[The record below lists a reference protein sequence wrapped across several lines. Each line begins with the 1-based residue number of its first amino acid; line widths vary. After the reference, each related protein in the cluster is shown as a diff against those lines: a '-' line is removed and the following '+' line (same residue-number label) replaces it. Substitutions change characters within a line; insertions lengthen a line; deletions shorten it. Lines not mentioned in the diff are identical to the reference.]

1 MILQALVCCYEALAG
16 RGELE
21 KEGWSPVKVG
31 WGLELDADGQVKSLL
46 LMGGTDAKGKQRPRI
61 MKLPDPVKRSSGVAA
76 NFLCDNSAYV
86 LGVDAKGKPERTREC
101 FAACAQKHLNILKDV
116 QHPTAKAILN
126 FFERWKPENAA
137 CHPAIQ
143 PNLEALLKGGN
154 IVFVTHDA
162 EGELQLAQDV
172 PEIRRA
178 WDEAYAN
185 SDDAVM
191 GRRLVTGEEGPIAI
205 LHSSIK
211 GVMGAQSSG
220 ASLVSFNAPAF
231 ESYGKENARD
241 NQGQGRNAPVGK
253 YAAFAYGAAL
263 NYMVGH
269 ADFHGR
275 LGDTTLVYWAEGAEP
290 AYGSAFMAMMGM
302 GGDDKNEI
310 TQKELSGLLT
320 ALCQGN
326 TVKWANVPLNPKNR
340 FYILGLAPNAS
351 RLSVRFFLQNSF
363 DEFAQNYQKHQDDL
377 KIVHSASDERETLSM
392 WALLGETVVKKNNKP
407 PKSQRQLVEEIK
419 ETAIKNPNKPPK
431 FQRQLVEE
439 MLNAILTGS
448 PYPSTLFTQV
458 EIRIRAEKDINRGKA
473 AIIKAYLRR
482 NVVEQQRKNAHV
494 YEEVLGVALN
504 ESKTTDLPYRL
515 GRLFAVLEALQ
526 LEAFKDNNN
535 RDSKPNTTIKDQF
548 FSSACATP
556 AVAFPIIVDRAQKYL
571 RKLKAK
577 NKEGLARYYSGMMD
591 DIIGNFEE
599 KRYPAHLS
607 LEDQGIF
614 QIGYYHQR
622 QRMYAKKEEKDNG

>member
-1 MILQALVCCYEALAG
+1 MILQALVRCYEALAE

-21 KEGWSPVKVG
+21 KPGWSPVKVS

-46 LMGGTDAKGKQRPRI
+46 LMGGTDAKGKQIPRV

-101 FAACAQKHLNILKDV
+101 FAACARKHQDVLKDV
-116 QHPTAKAILN
+116 RHPTAKAILN

-143 PNLEALLKGGN
+143 PNLETLLKGGN

-178 WDEAYAN
+178 WDEAYAK

-191 GRRLVTGEEGPIAI
+191 GRCLVTGEEGPIAI
-205 LHSSIK
+205 LHPSIK

-231 ESYGKENARD
+231 ESYGKESARD

-302 GGDDKNEI
+302 GGEDKNEI
-310 TQKELSGLLT
+310 TQKELSSVLT
-320 ALCQGN
+320 ALCQGHN
-326 TVKWANVPLNPKNR
+326 VKWANVPLNPKNR

-363 DEFAQNYQKHQDDL
+363 DEFVQNYQKHQEDL
-377 KIVHSASDERETLSM
+377 DIVRPAFDERETLSM
-392 WALLGETVVKKNNKP
+392 WALL
-407 PKSQRQLVEEIK
+407 R
-419 ETAIKNPNKPPK
+419 ETAIKNPNKPPE

-458 EIRIRAEKDINRGKA
+458 EIRIRAEKEINRGKA
-473 AIIKAYLRR
+473 AIIKAYLWR
-482 NVVEQQRKNAHV
+482 NVAKRQKDQKHI

-526 LEAFKDNNN
+526 LEAFRDGNNK
-535 RDSKPNTTIKDQF
+535 DSKPNTTIKDQF

-556 AVAFPIIVDRAQKYL
+556 VVAFPIIVDRAQKYL

-577 NKEGLARYYSGMMD
+577 NKEGLARYYSDMMD

>member
-1 MILQALVCCYEALAG
+1 MILQALVHCYEALAE

-21 KEGWSPVKVG
+21 KLGWSPVKVS

-46 LMGGTDAKGKQRPRI
+46 AMGGTDAKGKQIPRT

-101 FAACAQKHLNILKDV
+101 FAACARKHQAILKDV
-116 QHPTAKAILN
+116 RHPTAKAILN
-126 FFERWKPENAA
+126 FFEIWKPENAA
-137 CHPAIQ
+137 QHPAIQ
-143 PNLEALLKGGN
+143 PNLDMLLKGGN
-154 IVFVTHDA
+154 IVFVTQDA
-162 EGELQLAQDV
+162 AGEPQLAQNV

-178 WDEAYAN
+178 WDEAYAK

-191 GRRLVTGEEGPIAI
+191 GRCLVTGEEGPIAI
-205 LHSSIK
+205 LHPSIK

-231 ESYGKENARD
+231 ESYGKESARD
-241 NQGQGRNAPVGK
+241 NQGQGRNAPVGR

-263 NYMVGH
+263 NYMVGQ

-302 GGDDKNEI
+302 GGEEKNEI
-310 TQKELSGLLT
+310 TQKELNGVLT
-320 ALCQGN
+320 ALCQGR
-326 TVKWANVPLNPKNR
+326 TVNWANVPLNPKNR

-363 DEFAQNYQKHQDDL
+363 DEFAKNYQKHQDDL
-377 KIVHSASDERETLSM
+377 KIVRSASDERESLSM
-392 WALLGETVVKKNNKP
+392 WALL
-407 PKSQRQLVEEIK
+407 R

-439 MLNAILTGS
+439 MLNAILSGS
-448 PYPSTLFTQV
+448 RYPSTLFTQI
-458 EIRIRAEKDINRGKA
+458 EIRVRAEQKITHEKA
-473 AIIKAYLRR
+473 AMIKAYLLR
-482 NVVEQQRKNAHV
+482 NVVEQQKDRTHV
-494 YEEVLGVALN
+494 YKEVLGVELN
-504 ESKTTDLPYRL
+504 ISKTTYLPYRL

-526 LEAFKDNNN
+526 LESFRDNGNK
-535 RDSKPNTTIKDQF
+535 DSKPNTTLKDQF
-548 FSSACATP
+548 FNAACATP
-556 AVAFPIIVDRAQKYL
+556 MMAFPTIVARAQNYL
-571 RKLKAK
+571 RKLKVK
-577 NKEGLARYYSGMMD
+577 NKEGLARYYNGMMD

-599 KRYPAHLS
+599 SYPAHLS

-622 QRMYAKKEEKDNG
+622 QKMYAKKEEKDNG

>member
-1 MILQALVCCYEALAG
+1 MILQALVRCYEALAE

-21 KEGWSPVKVG
+21 KPGWSPVKVS

-46 LMGGTDAKGKQRPRI
+46 PLGSMDAKSKQFSRTMTLPN
-61 MKLPDPVKRSSGVAA
+61 KLKSTSRASS
-76 NFLCDNSAYV
+76 NFLWDNSEYI
-86 LGVDAKGKPERTREC
+86 LGLGKKENTTEKN
-101 FAACAQKHLNILKDV
+101 FQACVWRHQEILKDV
-116 QHPTAKAILN
+116 KHPFAQAIVK
-126 FFERWKPENAA
+126 FFDGWKPENSFEN
-137 CHPAIQ
+137 PIIKT
-143 PNLEALLKGGN
+143 NIKELIKGGN
-154 IVFVTHDA
+154 IVFVMEDSN
-162 EGELQLAQDV
+162 GELQFAHDV

-178 WDEAYAN
+178 WDETYI
-185 SDDAVM
+185 SM
-191 GRRLVTGEEGPIAI
+191 GSEEVGRCLVTGEKTPIAI
-205 LHSSIK
+205 LHPSIS
-211 GVMGAQSSG
+211 GVYGAKSFG
-220 ASLVSFNAPAF
+220 ALLVSFNMEAS
-231 ESYGKENARD
+231 ESYGKE
-241 NQGQGRNAPVGK
+241 QGRNAPVGK

-302 GGDDKNEI
+302 GGEDKNEI
-310 TQKELSGLLT
+310 TQKELSGVLT
-320 ALCQGN
+320 ALCQGY

-377 KIVHSASDERETLSM
+377 KIVHSATDERESLSM
-392 WALLGETVVKKNNKP
+392 WALL
-407 PKSQRQLVEEIK
+407 R
-419 ETAIKNPNKPPK
+419 ETAIKNPDKPPK

-458 EIRIRAEKDINRGKA
+458 EIRIRAEKEINRGKA
-473 AIIKAYLRR
+473 AIIKTYLWR
-482 NVVEQQRKNAHV
+482 NVAKRQKDQKHI
-494 YEEVLGVALN
+494 YKGVLGVALN

-526 LEAFKDNNN
+526 SEAFKDNNN
-535 RDSKPNTTIKDQF
+535 RDGKPNTTIKDQF

-577 NKEGLARYYSGMMD
+577 NKEGLARYYSDMMD
-591 DIIGNFEE
+591 DIIGNIEE

-607 LEDQGIF
+607 LEDQGVF

>member
-1 MILQALVCCYEALAG
+1 MILQALVRCYEALAG

-21 KEGWSPVKVG
+21 KPGWSPVKVS

-46 LMGGTDAKGKQRPRI
+46 LMGGTDAKGKQIPRV
-61 MKLPDPVKRSSGVAA
+61 MKLPDPVKRASGIAT
-76 NFLCDNSAYV
+76 NFLCDNSSYI
-86 LGVDAKGKPERTREC
+86 LGIDAKGKPERTREC
-101 FAACAQKHLNILKDV
+101 FTACAQKHQDILKDV
-116 QHPTAKAILN
+116 RHPTAKAILN

-162 EGELQLAQDV
+162 EGKLQLAQDV

-191 GRRLVTGEEGPIAI
+191 GRCLVTGEEGPIAI
-205 LHSSIK
+205 LHPSIK

-263 NYMVGH
+263 NYMIGH

-310 TQKELSGLLT
+310 TQKELSGVLT

-326 TVKWANVPLNPKNR
+326 TVKWANVPLNPENR

-351 RLSVRFFLQNSF
+351 RLSVCFFLQDSF
-363 DEFAQNYQKHQDDL
+363 GAFVTHYQKHQERL
-377 KIVHSASDERETLSM
+377 NIVRPAFDERETLSM
-392 WALLGETVVKKNNKP
+392 WALL
-407 PKSQRQLVEEIK
+407 R
-419 ETAIKNPNKPPK
+419 ETAIKSPNKPPK

-439 MLNAILTGS
+439 MLRAVLTGS
-448 PYPSTLFTQV
+448 LYPSALYTQT
-458 EIRIRAEKDINRGKA
+458 EIRLRAEKDINRGKA
-473 AIIKAYLRR
+473 AMIKAYLLR
-482 NVVEQQRKNAHV
+482 NVVEQQKDQTHI
-494 YEEVLGVALN
+494 YKEVLDVELN
-504 ESKTTDLPYRL
+504 EQSTYLPYRL
-515 GRLFAVLEALQ
+515 GRLFAVLEAVQ
-526 LEAFKDNNN
+526 QKANPNI
-535 RDSKPNTTIKDQF
+535 NTTIKDRYF
-548 FSSACATP
+548 NSGCATP
-556 AVAFPIIVDRAQKYL
+556 ALVFPTLLRLAQ
-571 RKLKAK
+571 
-577 NKEGLARYYSGMMD
+577 S
-591 DIIGNFEE
+591 
-599 KRYPAHLS
+599 HLS
-607 LEDQGIF
+607 KIGGGAAVYYDKMITELLGDVTQSYPPRLSLQDQGIF
-614 QIGYYHQR
+614 QIGYYHQK
-622 QRMYAKKEEKDNG
+622 QKLFTKKEEKDNG

>member
-1 MILQALVCCYEALAG
+1 MILQALVRCYEALAE

-21 KEGWSPVKVG
+21 KPGWSPVKVS
-31 WGLELDADGQVKSLL
+31 WGLELDVDGQVKSLL
-46 LMGGTDAKGKQRPRI
+46 PLGSMDAKSKQFSRTMTLPN
-61 MKLPDPVKRSSGVAA
+61 KLKSTSRASS
-76 NFLCDNSAYV
+76 NFLWDNSEYI
-86 LGVDAKGKPERTREC
+86 LGLGKKENTTEKN
-101 FAACAQKHLNILKDV
+101 FQACVWRHQEILKDV
-116 QHPTAKAILN
+116 KHPFAQAIVK
-126 FFERWKPENAA
+126 FFDGWKPENSFEN
-137 CHPAIQ
+137 PIIKT
-143 PNLEALLKGGN
+143 NIKELIKGGN
-154 IVFVTHDA
+154 IVFAMEDSN
-162 EGELQLAQDV
+162 EELQFANDV

-178 WDEAYAN
+178 WDETYI
-185 SDDAVM
+185 SM
-191 GRRLVTGEEGPIAI
+191 GNEEVGRCLVTGEKTPIAI
-205 LHSSIK
+205 LHPSIS
-211 GVMGAQSSG
+211 GIYGAKSFG
-220 ASLVSFNAPAF
+220 ALLVSFNMEAS
-231 ESYGKENARD
+231 ESYGKE
-241 NQGQGRNAPVGK
+241 QGRNAPVGK

-407 PKSQRQLVEEIK
+407 LKSQRQLVEEIK

-526 LEAFKDNNN
+526 LEAFRDGNNK
-535 RDSKPNTTIKDQF
+535 DSKPNTTIKDQF

-577 NKEGLARYYSGMMD
+577 NKEGLARYYSDMMD

>member
-1 MILQALVCCYEALAG
+1 MILQALVRCYEALAE

-21 KEGWSPVKVG
+21 KLGWSPVKVS

-46 LMGGTDAKGKQRPRI
+46 LMGGTDAKGKQIPRV

-101 FAACAQKHLNILKDV
+101 FAACARKHQDVLKDV
-116 QHPTAKAILN
+116 RHPTAKAILN

-143 PNLEALLKGGN
+143 PNLETLLKGGN

-162 EGELQLAQDV
+162 EGELKLAQDV

-178 WDEAYAN
+178 WDEAYAK

-191 GRRLVTGEEGPIAI
+191 GRCLVTGEEGPIAI
-205 LHSSIK
+205 LHPSIK

-231 ESYGKENARD
+231 ESYGKESARD

-263 NYMVGH
+263 NYMVGQ

-302 GGDDKNEI
+302 GGEDKNEI
-310 TQKELSGLLT
+310 TQKELSGVLT
-320 ALCQGN
+320 TLCGGHA
-326 TVKWANVPLNPKNR
+326 VKWANVPLNPKNR

-363 DEFAQNYQKHQDDL
+363 DEFAQNYQKHQEDL
-377 KIVHSASDERETLSM
+377 DIVRPTFDERETLSM
-392 WALLGETVVKKNNKP
+392 WALL
-407 PKSQRQLVEEIK
+407 R
-419 ETAIKNPNKPPK
+419 ETAIKNPDKPPK

-458 EIRIRAEKDINRGKA
+458 EIRIRAEKEINRGKA
-473 AIIKAYLRR
+473 AIIKAYLLR
-482 NVVEQQRKNAHV
+482 NIVEQQKDQTHV
-494 YEEVLGVALN
+494 YKEVLDVELN
-504 ESKTTDLPYRL
+504 EQSTYLPYRL
-515 GRLFAVLEALQ
+515 GRLFAVLEAVQ
-526 LEAFKDNNN
+526 QKANPNI
-535 RDSKPNTTIKDQF
+535 NTTIKDRYF
-548 FSSACATP
+548 NSACATP
-556 AVAFPIIVDRAQKYL
+556 ALVFPTLLRLAQ
-571 RKLKAK
+571 
-577 NKEGLARYYSGMMD
+577 S
-591 DIIGNFEE
+591 
-599 KRYPAHLS
+599 HLS
-607 LEDQGIF
+607 KIGGGAEVYYDKMITELLGDVTQSYPLRLNLQDQGIF
-614 QIGYYHQR
+614 QIGYYHQK
-622 QRMYAKKEEKDNG
+622 QKLFTKKEEKDNG

>member
-1 MILQALVCCYEALAG
+1 MILQALVRCYEALAE

-21 KEGWSPVKVG
+21 KPGWSPVKVS

-46 LMGGTDAKGKQRPRI
+46 LMGGTDAKGKQIPRV

-101 FAACAQKHLNILKDV
+101 FAACARKHQDVLKDV
-116 QHPTAKAILN
+116 RHPTAKAILN

-191 GRRLVTGEEGPIAI
+191 GRCLITGEEGPIAI
-205 LHSSIK
+205 LHPSIK

-263 NYMVGH
+263 NYMIGQ

-310 TQKELSGLLT
+310 TQKELSGVLT
-320 ALCQGN
+320 AFCQRN
-326 TVKWANVPLNPKNR
+326 TVKWENVPLNPENR

-351 RLSVRFFLQNSF
+351 RLSVGFFLQDSF
-363 DEFAQNYQKHQDDL
+363 GAFVTHYQKHQERL
-377 KIVHSASDERETLSM
+377 NIVRPAFDERETLSM
-392 WALLGETVVKKNNKP
+392 WALL
-407 PKSQRQLVEEIK
+407 R
-419 ETAIKNPNKPPK
+419 ETAIKSPNKPPK

-473 AIIKAYLRR
+473 AMIKAYLLR
-482 NVVEQQRKNAHV
+482 NVVEQQKDQTHI
-494 YEEVLGVALN
+494 YKEVLDVELN
-504 ESKTTDLPYRL
+504 EQSTYLPYRL
-515 GRLFAVLEALQ
+515 GRLFAVLEAVQ
-526 LEAFKDNNN
+526 QKANPNI
-535 RDSKPNTTIKDQF
+535 NTTIKDRYF
-548 FSSACATP
+548 NSGCATP
-556 AVAFPIIVDRAQKYL
+556 ALVFPTLLRLAQ
-571 RKLKAK
+571 
-577 NKEGLARYYSGMMD
+577 S
-591 DIIGNFEE
+591 
-599 KRYPAHLS
+599 HLS
-607 LEDQGIF
+607 KIGGGAAVYYDKMITELLGDVTQSYPPRLSLQDQGIF
-614 QIGYYHQR
+614 QIGYYHQK
-622 QRMYAKKEEKDNG
+622 QKLFTKKEEKDNG

>member
-1 MILQALVCCYEALAG
+1 MILQALVRCYEALVG

-21 KEGWSPVKVG
+21 KEGWSPVKVS

-46 LMGGTDAKGKQRPRI
+46 LMGGTDAKGRQIPRV

-191 GRRLVTGEEGPIAI
+191 GRCLVTGEEGPIAI
-205 LHSSIK
+205 LHPSIK

-263 NYMVGH
+263 NYMVGQ

-310 TQKELSGLLT
+310 TQKELSGVMT
-320 ALCQGN
+320 ALCDGY
-326 TVKWANVPLNPKNR
+326 TVKWENVPLNPENR

-351 RLSVRFFLQNSF
+351 RLSMGFFLQDSF
-363 DEFAQNYQKHQDDL
+363 GAFVTHYQKHQERL
-377 KIVHSASDERETLSM
+377 NIVRPAFDERETLSM
-392 WALLGETVVKKNNKP
+392 WALL
-407 PKSQRQLVEEIK
+407 R
-419 ETAIKNPNKPPK
+419 ETAIKSPNKPPK

-439 MLNAILTGS
+439 MLRAVLTGS
-448 PYPSTLFTQV
+448 RYPSALYTQT
-458 EIRIRAEKDINRGKA
+458 EIRLRAEKDINRGKA
-473 AIIKAYLRR
+473 AMIKAYLLR
-482 NVVEQQRKNAHV
+482 NVVERQKDQTHIYK
-494 YEEVLGVALN
+494 EVLNVELN
-504 ESKTTDLPYRL
+504 EQSTYLPYRL
-515 GRLFAVLEALQ
+515 GRLFAVLETVQQKA
-526 LEAFKDNNN
+526 NPNI
-535 RDSKPNTTIKDQF
+535 NTTIKDRYF
-548 FSSACATP
+548 NSGCATP
-556 AVAFPIIVDRAQKYL
+556 ALVFPTLLRLAQ
-571 RKLKAK
+571 
-577 NKEGLARYYSGMMD
+577 S
-591 DIIGNFEE
+591 
-599 KRYPAHLS
+599 HLS
-607 LEDQGIF
+607 KIGGGAAVYYDKMITELLGDVTQSYPPRLSLQDQGIF
-614 QIGYYHQR
+614 QIGYYHQK
-622 QRMYAKKEEKDNG
+622 QKLFTKKEEKDNG

>member
-1 MILQALVCCYEALAG
+1 MILQALVRCYEALAE

-21 KEGWSPVKVG
+21 KPGWSPVKVS

-46 LMGGTDAKGKQRPRI
+46 LMGGTDAKGKQIPRV

-101 FAACAQKHLNILKDV
+101 FAACARKHQDVLKDV
-116 QHPTAKAILN
+116 RHPTAKAILN

-143 PNLEALLKGGN
+143 PNLETLLKGGN

-162 EGELQLAQDV
+162 EGGLQLAQDV

-178 WDEAYAN
+178 WDEAYAK

-191 GRRLVTGEEGPIAI
+191 GRCLVTGEEGPIAI
-205 LHSSIK
+205 LHPSIK

-263 NYMVGH
+263 NYMVGQ

-302 GGDDKNEI
+302 GGEDKNEI
-310 TQKELSGLLT
+310 TK
-320 ALCQGN
+320 
-326 TVKWANVPLNPKNR
+326 
-340 FYILGLAPNAS
+340 
-351 RLSVRFFLQNSF
+351 
-363 DEFAQNYQKHQDDL
+363 
-377 KIVHSASDERETLSM
+377 
-392 WALLGETVVKKNNKP
+392 
-407 PKSQRQLVEEIK
+407 
-419 ETAIKNPNKPPK
+419 
-431 FQRQLVEE
+431 
-439 MLNAILTGS
+439 
-448 PYPSTLFTQV
+448 
-458 EIRIRAEKDINRGKA
+458 
-473 AIIKAYLRR
+473 R
-482 NVVEQQRKNAHV
+482 N
-494 YEEVLGVALN
+494 
-504 ESKTTDLPYRL
+504 
-515 GRLFAVLEALQ
+515 
-526 LEAFKDNNN
+526 
-535 RDSKPNTTIKDQF
+535 
-548 FSSACATP
+548 
-556 AVAFPIIVDRAQKYL
+556 
-571 RKLKAK
+571 
-577 NKEGLARYYSGMMD
+577 
-591 DIIGNFEE
+591 
-599 KRYPAHLS
+599 
-607 LEDQGIF
+607 
-614 QIGYYHQR
+614 
-622 QRMYAKKEEKDNG
+622 

>member
-1 MILQALVCCYEALAG
+1 MILQALVRCYEALAE

-21 KEGWSPVKVG
+21 KPGWSPVKVS
-31 WGLELDADGQVKSLL
+31 WGLELNADGQVKSLL
-46 LMGGTDAKGKQRPRI
+46 PLGSMDAKSKQFSRTMTLPN
-61 MKLPDPVKRSSGVAA
+61 KLKSTSRASS
-76 NFLCDNSAYV
+76 NFLWDNSEYI
-86 LGVDAKGKPERTREC
+86 LGLGKKENTTEKN
-101 FAACAQKHLNILKDV
+101 FQACVWRHQEILKDV
-116 QHPTAKAILN
+116 KHPFAQAIVK
-126 FFERWKPENAA
+126 FFDGWKPENSFEN
-137 CHPAIQ
+137 PIIKT
-143 PNLEALLKGGN
+143 NIKELIKGGN
-154 IVFVTHDA
+154 IVFVMEDSN
-162 EGELQLAQDV
+162 GELQFAHDV
-172 PEIRRA
+172 LEIRRA
-178 WDEAYAN
+178 WDETYI
-185 SDDAVM
+185 SMRSEEV
-191 GRRLVTGEEGPIAI
+191 GRCLVTGEKTPIAI
-205 LHSSIK
+205 LHPSIS
-211 GVMGAQSSG
+211 GVYGAKSFG
-220 ASLVSFNAPAF
+220 ALLVSFNMEAS
-231 ESYGKENARD
+231 ESYGKE
-241 NQGQGRNAPVGK
+241 QGRNAPVGK

-275 LGDTTLVYWAEGAEP
+275 LGDTTLVYWAEDAEP

-302 GGDDKNEI
+302 GGEDKNEI
-310 TQKELSGLLT
+310 TQKELSSVLT
-320 ALCQGN
+320 ALCDGR

-363 DEFAQNYQKHQDDL
+363 DEFAQYYQKHQEDL
-377 KIVHSASDERETLSM
+377 DIVRPAFDERETLSM

-419 ETAIKNPNKPPK
+419 ETAIKKPNKPPK

-458 EIRIRAEKDINRGKA
+458 EIRIRAEKEINRGKA

-494 YEEVLGVALN
+494 YEEVLGVELN
-504 ESKTTDLPYRL
+504 ISKTTYLPYRL

-526 LEAFKDNNN
+526 LEAFRDGNNK
-535 RDSKPNTTIKDQF
+535 DSKPNTTIKDQF

-556 AVAFPIIVDRAQKYL
+556 VVAFPMIVDRAQKYL

-577 NKEGLARYYSGMMD
+577 NKEGLARYYSSMMD
-591 DIIGNFEE
+591 EIIGNFGES
-599 KRYPAHLS
+599 YPAHLS

>member
-1 MILQALVCCYEALAG
+1 MILQALVHCYEALAG

-21 KEGWSPVKVG
+21 KPGWSSMKVS

-46 LMGGTDAKGKQRPRI
+46 AMGGTDAKGKQIPRT

-101 FAACAQKHLNILKDV
+101 FAACARKHQAILKDV
-116 QHPTAKAILN
+116 RHPTAKAILN
-126 FFERWKPENAA
+126 FFEIWKPENAA
-137 CHPAIQ
+137 QHPAIQ
-143 PNLEALLKGGN
+143 PNLDMLLKGGN
-154 IVFVTHDA
+154 IVFVTQDA
-162 EGELQLAQDV
+162 DGEPQLAQDV

-178 WDEAYAN
+178 WDEAYAK

-191 GRRLVTGEEGPIAI
+191 GRCLVTGEEGPIAI
-205 LHSSIK
+205 LHPSIK

-231 ESYGKENARD
+231 ESYGKESARD
-241 NQGQGRNAPVGK
+241 NQGQGRNAPVGR

-263 NYMVGH
+263 NYMVGQ

-290 AYGSAFMAMMGM
+290 AYSNAFMAMLGI
-302 GGDDKNEI
+302 GSENENRI
-310 TQKELSGLLT
+310 TQKKLDGVLK
-320 ALCQGN
+320 ALCDGY
-326 TVKWANVPLNPKNR
+326 TVKWENVPLNPKNR

-363 DEFAQNYQKHQDDL
+363 DEFAKNYQKHQDDL
-377 KIVHSASDERETLSM
+377 KIVRSASDERESLSM
-392 WALLGETVVKKNNKP
+392 WALL
-407 PKSQRQLVEEIK
+407 R

-439 MLNAILTGS
+439 MLNAILSGS
-448 PYPSTLFTQV
+448 RYPSTLFTQI
-458 EIRIRAEKDINRGKA
+458 EIRVRAEQKITHEKA
-473 AIIKAYLRR
+473 AMIKAYLLR
-482 NVVEQQRKNAHV
+482 NVVEQQKDRTHV
-494 YEEVLGVALN
+494 YKEVLGVELN
-504 ESKTTDLPYRL
+504 ISKTTYLPYRL

-526 LEAFKDNNN
+526 LESFRDNGNK
-535 RDSKPNTTIKDQF
+535 DSKPNTTLKDQF
-548 FSSACATP
+548 FNAACATP
-556 AVAFPIIVDRAQKYL
+556 MMAFPTIVARAQNYL
-571 RKLKAK
+571 RKLKVK
-577 NKEGLARYYSGMMD
+577 NKEGLARYYNGMMD

-599 KRYPAHLS
+599 SYPAHLS

-622 QRMYAKKEEKDNG
+622 QKMYAKKEEKDNG

>member
-1 MILQALVCCYEALAG
+1 MILQALVRCYEALAE

-21 KEGWSPVKVG
+21 KPGWSPVKVS

-46 LMGGTDAKGKQRPRI
+46 LMGGTDAKGKQIPRV

-86 LGVDAKGKPERTREC
+86 LGIDAKGKPERTREC
-101 FAACAQKHLNILKDV
+101 FAACARKHQDVLKDV
-116 QHPTAKAILN
+116 RHPTAKAILN

-143 PNLEALLKGGN
+143 PNLETLLKGGN

-178 WDEAYAN
+178 WDEAYAK

-191 GRRLVTGEEGPIAI
+191 GRCLVTGEEGPIAI
-205 LHSSIK
+205 LHPSIK

-231 ESYGKENARD
+231 ESYGKESTRD

-302 GGDDKNEI
+302 GGEDKNEI
-310 TQKELSGLLT
+310 TQKELRGLLT

-326 TVKWANVPLNPKNR
+326 TVKWENVPLNPKNR
-340 FYILGLAPNAS
+340 FYILGIAPNAS

-363 DEFAQNYQKHQDDL
+363 EKFAKKYQKHQDDL
-377 KIVHSASDERETLSM
+377 KIVHSASDERESLSM
-392 WALLGETVVKKNNKP
+392 WALL
-407 PKSQRQLVEEIK
+407 R

-458 EIRIRAEKDINRGKA
+458 EIRIRAEREINREKA

-482 NVVEQQRKNAHV
+482 NVAKRQKDQKHI
-494 YEEVLGVALN
+494 YKGVLGVELN
-504 ESKTTDLPYRL
+504 ISKTTYLPYRL

-526 LEAFKDNNN
+526 SEAFKDNNN

-556 AVAFPIIVDRAQKYL
+556 VVAFPIIVDRAQKYL

-577 NKEGLARYYSGMMD
+577 NKEGLARYYSDMMD
-591 DIIGNFEE
+591 EIIGNFGES
-599 KRYPAHLS
+599 YPAHLS

>member
-1 MILQALVCCYEALAG
+1 MILQALVRCYEALAE

-21 KEGWSPVKVG
+21 KPGWSPVKVS

-46 LMGGTDAKGKQRPRI
+46 PLGGMDTKSKQFSRTMTLPN
-61 MKLPDPVKRSSGVAA
+61 KLKSTSRASS
-76 NFLCDNSAYV
+76 NFLWDNSEYI
-86 LGVDAKGKPERTREC
+86 LGLGKKENTTEKN
-101 FAACAQKHLNILKDV
+101 FQACVWQHQEILKDV
-116 QHPTAKAILN
+116 KHPFAQAIVK
-126 FFERWKPENAA
+126 FFDGWKPENSFEN
-137 CHPAIQ
+137 PIIKT
-143 PNLEALLKGGN
+143 NIKELIKGGN
-154 IVFVTHDA
+154 IVFVMEDSN
-162 EGELQLAQDV
+162 GGLQFAHDV

-178 WDEAYAN
+178 WDETYI
-185 SDDAVM
+185 SM
-191 GRRLVTGEEGPIAI
+191 GSEEVGRCLVTGEKTPIAI
-205 LHSSIK
+205 LHPSIS
-211 GVMGAQSSG
+211 GVYGAKSFG
-220 ASLVSFNAPAF
+220 ALLVSFNMEAS
-231 ESYGKENARD
+231 ESYGKE
-241 NQGQGRNAPVGK
+241 QGRNAPVGK

-302 GGDDKNEI
+302 GGEDKNEI
-310 TQKELSGLLT
+310 TQKELSGVLT
-320 ALCQGN
+320 ALCQGY

-363 DEFAQNYQKHQDDL
+363 DEFAQNYQKHQEDL
-377 KIVHSASDERETLSM
+377 DIVRPTFDEREMLSM

-419 ETAIKNPNKPPK
+419 ETAIKKTNKPPK

-458 EIRIRAEKDINRGKA
+458 EIRIRAEKEINRGKA
-473 AIIKAYLRR
+473 AIIKAYLWR
-482 NVVEQQRKNAHV
+482 NVAKRQKDQKHI
-494 YEEVLGVALN
+494 YKGVLGVELN
-504 ESKTTDLPYRL
+504 ISKTTYLPYRL

-526 LEAFKDNNN
+526 LEAFRDGNNK
-535 RDSKPNTTIKDQF
+535 DSKPNTTIKDQF

-556 AVAFPIIVDRAQKYL
+556 VVAFPMIVDRAQKYL

-577 NKEGLARYYSGMMD
+577 NKEGLARYYSSMMD
-591 DIIGNFEE
+591 EIIGNFGES
-599 KRYPAHLS
+599 YPAHLS

>member
-1 MILQALVCCYEALAG
+1 MILQALVRCYEALAG

-21 KEGWSPVKVG
+21 KPGWSPVKVS

-185 SDDAVM
+185 SDNAVM
-191 GRRLVTGEEGPIAI
+191 GRCLVTGEEGPIAI

-231 ESYGKENARD
+231 ESYGKESARD

-253 YAAFAYGAAL
+253 YAAFAYVAAL
-263 NYMVGH
+263 NYMIGQ

-310 TQKELSGLLT
+310 TQKELSGVMT
-320 ALCQGN
+320 ALCDGY
-326 TVKWANVPLNPKNR
+326 TVKWENVPLNPENR

-351 RLSVRFFLQNSF
+351 RLSVGFFLQDSF
-363 DEFAQNYQKHQDDL
+363 GAFVTHYQKHQERL
-377 KIVHSASDERETLSM
+377 NIVRPAFDERETLSM
-392 WALLGETVVKKNNKP
+392 WALL
-407 PKSQRQLVEEIK
+407 R

-439 MLNAILTGS
+439 MLRAVLTGS
-448 PYPSTLFTQV
+448 LYPSALYTQT
-458 EIRIRAEKDINRGKA
+458 EIRLRAEKDINRGKA
-473 AIIKAYLRR
+473 AMIKAYLLR
-482 NVVEQQRKNAHV
+482 NVVEQQKDQTHI
-494 YEEVLGVALN
+494 YKEVLDVELN
-504 ESKTTDLPYRL
+504 EQSTYLPYRL
-515 GRLFAVLEALQ
+515 GRLFAVLEAVQ
-526 LEAFKDNNN
+526 QKANPNI
-535 RDSKPNTTIKDQF
+535 NTTIKDRYF
-548 FSSACATP
+548 NSGCATP
-556 AVAFPIIVDRAQKYL
+556 ALVFPTLLRLAQ
-571 RKLKAK
+571 
-577 NKEGLARYYSGMMD
+577 S
-591 DIIGNFEE
+591 
-599 KRYPAHLS
+599 HLS
-607 LEDQGIF
+607 KIGGGAAVYYDKMITELLGDVTQSYPPRLSLQDQGIF
-614 QIGYYHQR
+614 QIGYYHQK
-622 QRMYAKKEEKDNG
+622 QKLFTKKEEKDNG

>member
-1 MILQALVCCYEALAG
+1 
-16 RGELE
+16 
-21 KEGWSPVKVG
+21 
-31 WGLELDADGQVKSLL
+31 
-46 LMGGTDAKGKQRPRI
+46 
-61 MKLPDPVKRSSGVAA
+61 
-76 NFLCDNSAYV
+76 
-86 LGVDAKGKPERTREC
+86 
-101 FAACAQKHLNILKDV
+101 
-116 QHPTAKAILN
+116 
-126 FFERWKPENAA
+126 
-137 CHPAIQ
+137 
-143 PNLEALLKGGN
+143 
-154 IVFVTHDA
+154 
-162 EGELQLAQDV
+162 
-172 PEIRRA
+172 
-178 WDEAYAN
+178 
-185 SDDAVM
+185 
-191 GRRLVTGEEGPIAI
+191 
-205 LHSSIK
+205 
-211 GVMGAQSSG
+211 MGAQSSG

-231 ESYGKENARD
+231 ESYGKESARD

-302 GGDDKNEI
+302 GGEDKNEI
-310 TQKELSGLLT
+310 TQKELRGLLT

-326 TVKWANVPLNPKNR
+326 TVKWENVPLNPKNR
-340 FYILGLAPNAS
+340 FYILGIAPNAS

-363 DEFAQNYQKHQDDL
+363 EKFAKKYQKHQDDL
-377 KIVHSASDERETLSM
+377 KIVHSASDERESLSM
-392 WALLGETVVKKNNKP
+392 WALLG
-407 PKSQRQLVEEIK
+407 

-458 EIRIRAEKDINRGKA
+458 EIRIRAEKEINRGKA
-473 AIIKAYLRR
+473 AIIKAYLLR
-482 NVVEQQRKNAHV
+482 NIVEQQKDQKHI
-494 YEEVLGVALN
+494 YKGVLGVELN
-504 ESKTTDLPYRL
+504 ISKTTYLPYRL

-526 LEAFKDNNN
+526 SEAFKDNNN

-556 AVAFPIIVDRAQKYL
+556 VVAFPIIVGRAQNHL

-591 DIIGNFEE
+591 EIIGNFGES
-599 KRYPAHLS
+599 YPAHLS

>member
-1 MILQALVCCYEALAG
+1 MILQALVRCYEALAG

-21 KEGWSPVKVG
+21 KEGWSPVKVS

-46 LMGGTDAKGKQRPRI
+46 LMGGTDAKGKQIPRI
-61 MKLPDPVKRSSGVAA
+61 MKLPDPVKRASGIAT
-76 NFLCDNSAYV
+76 NFLCDNSSYI
-86 LGVDAKGKPERTREC
+86 LGIDAKGKPERTREC
-101 FAACAQKHLNILKDV
+101 FAACARKHQDVLKDV
-116 QHPTAKAILN
+116 RHPTAKAILN

-143 PNLEALLKGGN
+143 PNLEALRN

-191 GRRLVTGEEGPIAI
+191 GRCLVTGEEGPIAI
-205 LHSSIK
+205 LHPSIK

-231 ESYGKENARD
+231 ESYGKESARD

-253 YAAFAYGAAL
+253 YAAFAYVAAL
-263 NYMVGH
+263 NYMIGQ

-310 TQKELSGLLT
+310 TQKELSGVMT
-320 ALCQGN
+320 ALCDGY
-326 TVKWANVPLNPKNR
+326 TVKWENVPLNPENR

-351 RLSVRFFLQNSF
+351 RLSVRFFLQDSF
-363 DEFAQNYQKHQDDL
+363 DAFVKHYQKHQERL
-377 KIVHSASDERETLSM
+377 NIVRPASDERETLSM
-392 WALLGETVVKKNNKP
+392 WALL
-407 PKSQRQLVEEIK
+407 R

-473 AIIKAYLRR
+473 AMIKAYLLR
-482 NVVEQQRKNAHV
+482 NVVEQQKDQTHI
-494 YEEVLGVALN
+494 YKEVLDVELN
-504 ESKTTDLPYRL
+504 EQSTYLPYRL
-515 GRLFAVLEALQ
+515 GRLFAVLEAVQ
-526 LEAFKDNNN
+526 QKANPNI
-535 RDSKPNTTIKDQF
+535 NTTIKDRYF
-548 FSSACATP
+548 NSGCATP
-556 AVAFPIIVDRAQKYL
+556 ALVFPTLLRLAQ
-571 RKLKAK
+571 
-577 NKEGLARYYSGMMD
+577 S
-591 DIIGNFEE
+591 
-599 KRYPAHLS
+599 HLS
-607 LEDQGIF
+607 KIGGGAAVYYDKMITELLGDVTQSYPLRLSLQDQGIF
-614 QIGYYHQR
+614 QIGYYHQK
-622 QRMYAKKEEKDNG
+622 QKLFTKKEEKDNG

>member
-1 MILQALVCCYEALAG
+1 MILQALVRCYEALAE

-21 KEGWSPVKVG
+21 KPGWSPVKVS

-46 LMGGTDAKGKQRPRI
+46 PLGGMDAKSKQFSRTMTLPN
-61 MKLPDPVKRSSGVAA
+61 KLKSTSRASS
-76 NFLCDNSAYV
+76 NFLWDNSEYI
-86 LGVDAKGKPERTREC
+86 LGLGKKENTTEKN
-101 FAACAQKHLNILKDV
+101 FQACVWRHQEILKDV
-116 QHPTAKAILN
+116 KHPFAQAIVK
-126 FFERWKPENAA
+126 FFDSWKPENSFEN
-137 CHPAIQ
+137 PVVKTNIKE
-143 PNLEALLKGGN
+143 LIKGGN
-154 IVFVTHDA
+154 IVFVMEDSN
-162 EGELQLAQDV
+162 GELQFAHDV

-178 WDEAYAN
+178 WDETYI
-185 SDDAVM
+185 SM
-191 GRRLVTGEEGPIAI
+191 GNEEVGRCLVTGEKTPIAI
-205 LHSSIK
+205 LHPSIS
-211 GVMGAQSSG
+211 GVYGAKSFG
-220 ASLVSFNAPAF
+220 ALLVSFNMEAS
-231 ESYGKENARD
+231 ESYGKE
-241 NQGQGRNAPVGK
+241 QGRNAPVGK

-302 GGDDKNEI
+302 GGEDKNEI

-326 TVKWANVPLNPKNR
+326 TVKWENVPLNPKNR

-526 LEAFKDNNN
+526 LEAFRDNNN

-548 FSSACATP
+548 FSSACAMP

-577 NKEGLARYYSGMMD
+577 NKEGLARYYSDMMD

-599 KRYPAHLS
+599 KRYPTHLS

>member
-1 MILQALVCCYEALAG
+1 MILQALVRCYEALAE

-21 KEGWSPVKVG
+21 KEGWSPVKVS

-46 LMGGTDAKGKQRPRI
+46 LMGGTDAKGKQIPRV

-101 FAACAQKHLNILKDV
+101 FAACARKHQDVLKDV
-116 QHPTAKAILN
+116 RHPTAKAILN
-126 FFERWKPENAA
+126 FFECWKPENAA

-178 WDEAYAN
+178 WDEAYAK

-191 GRRLVTGEEGPIAI
+191 GRCLVTGEEGPIAI
-205 LHSSIK
+205 LHPSIK

-231 ESYGKENARD
+231 ESYGKESARD

-263 NYMVGH
+263 NYMVGQ

-302 GGDDKNEI
+302 GGEDKNEI
-310 TQKELSGLLT
+310 TQKELSGVLT
-320 ALCQGN
+320 ALCQGH
-326 TVKWANVPLNPKNR
+326 TVKWANVPLNPENR

-351 RLSVRFFLQNSF
+351 RLSVRFFLQDSF
-363 DEFAQNYQKHQDDL
+363 DAFVKHYQKHQERLD
-377 KIVHSASDERETLSM
+377 IVRPAFDERETLSM
-392 WALLGETVVKKNNKP
+392 WALLRETVNPNSRD
-407 PKSQRQLVEEIK
+407 KSAQPQLVG
-419 ETAIKNPNKPPK
+419 
-431 FQRQLVEE
+431 E
-439 MLNAILTGS
+439 MLRAVLTGS
-448 PYPSTLFTQV
+448 LYPSALYTQT
-458 EIRIRAEKDINRGKA
+458 EIRLRAEKEINRGKA
-473 AIIKAYLRR
+473 AIIKAYLLR
-482 NVVEQQRKNAHV
+482 NVVEQQKDQTHV
-494 YEEVLGVALN
+494 YEEVLDVELN
-504 ESKTTDLPYRL
+504 EQSTYLPYRL

-526 LEAFKDNNN
+526 SEAFKDNNN
-535 RDSKPNTTIKDQF
+535 RDGKPNTTIKDQF

-556 AVAFPIIVDRAQKYL
+556 VVAFPIIVGRAQNHL

-591 DIIGNFEE
+591 EIIGNFGES
-599 KRYPAHLS
+599 YPAHLS

-614 QIGYYHQR
+614 QIGYYHQK

>member
-1 MILQALVCCYEALAG
+1 MILQALVRCYEALAG

-21 KEGWSPVKVG
+21 KEGWSPVKVS

-126 FFERWKPENAA
+126 FFERWKPEHAA

-191 GRRLVTGEEGPIAI
+191 GRCLVTGEEGPIAI
-205 LHSSIK
+205 LHPSIK

-263 NYMVGH
+263 NYMIGQ

-302 GGDDKNEI
+302 GGEDKNEI

-326 TVKWANVPLNPKNR
+326 TVKWENVPLNPENR

-351 RLSVRFFLQNSF
+351 RLSVCFFLQDSF
-363 DEFAQNYQKHQDDL
+363 GALVTHYQKHQERL
-377 KIVHSASDERETLSM
+377 NIVRPAFDERETLSM
-392 WALLGETVVKKNNKP
+392 WALL
-407 PKSQRQLVEEIK
+407 R
-419 ETAIKNPNKPPK
+419 ETAIKSPNKPPK

-439 MLNAILTGS
+439 MLRAVLTGS
-448 PYPSTLFTQV
+448 RYPSALYTQT
-458 EIRIRAEKDINRGKA
+458 EIRLRAEKNINRGKA
-473 AIIKAYLRR
+473 AIIKAYLLR
-482 NVVEQQRKNAHV
+482 NVVEQQKDQMHI
-494 YEEVLGVALN
+494 YKEVLDVELN
-504 ESKTTDLPYRL
+504 EQSTYLPYRL
-515 GRLFAVLEALQ
+515 GRLFAVLEAVQ
-526 LEAFKDNNN
+526 QKANPNI
-535 RDSKPNTTIKDQF
+535 NTTIKDRYF
-548 FSSACATP
+548 NSGCATP
-556 AVAFPIIVDRAQKYL
+556 ALVFPTLLRLAQ
-571 RKLKAK
+571 
-577 NKEGLARYYSGMMD
+577 S
-591 DIIGNFEE
+591 
-599 KRYPAHLS
+599 HLS
-607 LEDQGIF
+607 KIGGGAAVYYDKMITELLGDVTQSYPPRLSLQDQGIF
-614 QIGYYHQR
+614 QIGYYHQK
-622 QRMYAKKEEKDNG
+622 QKLFTKKEEKDNG

>member
-1 MILQALVCCYEALAG
+1 MILQALVRCYEALAE

-21 KEGWSPVKVG
+21 KEGWSPVKVS

-46 LMGGTDAKGKQRPRI
+46 LMGGTDAKGKQSPRI
-61 MKLPDPVKRSSGVAA
+61 MKLPDPVKRASGIAT
-76 NFLCDNSAYV
+76 NFLCDNSSYI
-86 LGVDAKGKPERTREC
+86 LGIDAKEKPERTRGC
-101 FAACAQKHLNILKDV
+101 FAACAQKHQDV
-116 QHPTAKAILN
+116 LRDVRHPTAKAILN

-191 GRRLVTGEEGPIAI
+191 GRCLVTGEEGPIAI
-205 LHSSIK
+205 LHPSIK

-302 GGDDKNEI
+302 GGEDKNEI
-310 TQKELSGLLT
+310 TQKELSGVMT
-320 ALCQGN
+320 ALCDGR
-326 TVKWANVPLNPKNR
+326 TVKWANVPLNPENR

-351 RLSVRFFLQNSF
+351 RLSVGFFLQDSF
-363 DEFAQNYQKHQDDL
+363 GAFVTHYQKHQERL
-377 KIVHSASDERETLSM
+377 NIVRPAFDERETLSM
-392 WALLGETVVKKNNKP
+392 WALL
-407 PKSQRQLVEEIK
+407 R
-419 ETAIKNPNKPPK
+419 ETAIKSPNKPPK

-439 MLNAILTGS
+439 MLRAVLTGS
-448 PYPSTLFTQV
+448 LYPSALYMQT
-458 EIRIRAEKDINRGKA
+458 EIRLRAEKDINRGKA

-482 NVVEQQRKNAHV
+482 NVVEQQKDQTHI
-494 YEEVLGVALN
+494 YEEVLGVELN
-504 ESKTTDLPYRL
+504 EQSTYLPYRL
-515 GRLFAVLEALQ
+515 GRLFAVLEAAQ
-526 LEAFKDNNN
+526 QKANPNI
-535 RDSKPNTTIKDQF
+535 NTTIKDRYF
-548 FSSACATP
+548 NSACATP
-556 AVAFPIIVDRAQKYL
+556 ALVFPTLLRLAQSHLSKIGGG
-571 RKLKAK
+571 A
-577 NKEGLARYYSGMMD
+577 EVYYDKM
-591 DIIGNFEE
+591 ITELIGNVTQS
-599 KRYPAHLS
+599 YPLRLS
-607 LEDQGIF
+607 LQDQGIF
-614 QIGYYHQR
+614 QIGYYHQK
-622 QRMYAKKEEKDNG
+622 QKLFTKKEEKDNG

>member
-1 MILQALVCCYEALAG
+1 MILQALVRCYEALAE

-21 KEGWSPVKVG
+21 KPGWSPVKVS

-46 LMGGTDAKGKQRPRI
+46 LMGGTDAKGKQIPRV

-101 FAACAQKHLNILKDV
+101 FAACARKHQDVLKDV
-116 QHPTAKAILN
+116 RHPTAKAILN

-143 PNLEALLKGGN
+143 PNLETLLKGGN

-178 WDEAYAN
+178 WDEAYAK

-191 GRRLVTGEEGPIAI
+191 GRCLVTGEEGPIAI
-205 LHSSIK
+205 LHPSIK

-231 ESYGKENARD
+231 ESYGKESARD

-302 GGDDKNEI
+302 GGEDKNEI
-310 TQKELSGLLT
+310 TQKELSGVLT
-320 ALCQGN
+320 ALCQGH

-363 DEFAQNYQKHQDDL
+363 DEFAQNYQKHQEDL
-377 KIVHSASDERETLSM
+377 DIVRPAFDERETLSM
-392 WALLGETVVKKNNKP
+392 WALL
-407 PKSQRQLVEEIK
+407 R
-419 ETAIKNPNKPPK
+419 ETAIKNPNKPPE

-458 EIRIRAEKDINRGKA
+458 EIRIRAERKINREKA

-494 YEEVLGVALN
+494 YEEVLGVELN

-577 NKEGLARYYSGMMD
+577 NKEGLARYYSDMMD